1 MPRSPKPPSR
11 RWLPFRWLSQAI
23 AWSVRASGHFLRTTW
38 QGRSRRLGGARLTA
52 VALVVG
58 FLIGVLTMW
67 ATSQAQ
73 VVREVLYG
81 DAGALPKP
89 VTAPPEGHAWVQ
101 VLTTG
106 YCPCAI
112 CCGAFADGITAR
124 GRSVRQHPHG
134 IATDPGLVTPWLTLD
149 VPGYGRAKVDDTGGA
164 MRQSAKQGV
173 IHLDLRFTTH
183 QEARRWGRR
192 WLWIAMPAGAPA
204 SGLPPP
210 VVSR

>member
-1 MPRSPKPPSR
+1 M
-11 RWLPFRWLSQAI
+11 
-23 AWSVRASGHFLRTTW
+23 
-38 QGRSRRLGGARLTA
+38 TA
-52 VALVVG
+52 VALIAG

-67 ATSQAQ
+67 ATGQAR

-81 DAGALPKP
+81 EVGELPKP
-89 VTAPPEGHAWVQ
+89 VTAPPDGHAWVR

-112 CCGAFADGITAR
+112 CCGAFADGVTAR

-134 IATDPGLVTPWLTLD
+134 IATDPKLVTPWLTLD

-164 MRQSAKQGV
+164 MRQSGKQGV